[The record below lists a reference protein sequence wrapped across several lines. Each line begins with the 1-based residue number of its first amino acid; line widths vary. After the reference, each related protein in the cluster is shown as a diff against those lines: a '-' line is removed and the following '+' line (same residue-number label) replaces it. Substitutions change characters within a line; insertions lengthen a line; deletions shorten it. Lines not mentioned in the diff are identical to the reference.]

1 MVTQGPSQG
10 LGLGH
15 FSWESNGIRVEG
27 LWDSKQAAQNE
38 DSNEQ
43 HRGRSVGAG
52 GDREEKPTRRDGGQG
67 CGAAKGR
74 GLTPMVE
81 EISPIWGRGRSTAS
95 LFTCLE
101 PEAVGGLWDP
111 MW

>member
-1 MVTQGPSQG
+1 M
-10 LGLGH
+10 
-15 FSWESNGIRVEG
+15 

-43 HRGRSVGAG
+43 IGDKAGAGAG
-52 GDREEKPTRRDGGQG
+52 GDWEEEPTRIDRGQE
-67 CGAAKGR
+67 CRAAKGR

-81 EISPIWGRGRSTAS
+81 ETSPIWGRRSRAS

-101 PEAVGGLWDP
+101 PEAVGGLRDP